1 MSYEKEQEI
10 RRQFLDEAK
19 TYLITLADS
28 VHGTAGHRADI
39 QRMNAALRAA
49 HSLKGGAAMMGFTCL
64 SDLAHRLEDNLKVL
78 KVESSLTIDSE
89 LEHLLSR
96 AVQGLVG
103 VVEFE
108 QQQRAIDPHWLTQE
122 IDPIFEQ
129 LRERLGEPQAE
140 TAASVLS
147 LDHNQDLIPLL
158 FETEV
163 EGCLQRLEG
172 VLAQPEQPC
181 LREEV
186 SILSQELGGLGE
198 MLQLHPFIQLCHS
211 IEQAITDA
219 TDAQVP
225 KLAQLALQT
234 LRQAQTQILA
244 GHFEQLP
251 EEIAGELEPFV
262 DEIAVSAAPELQ
274 SVTLEPVSLQP
285 VAQTKQIATIP
296 ALSVAAIPSEEPDIT
311 VRVSMRQLNQLQNLL
326 GDLTIDRNGL
336 DLYLKRLR
344 TLSRRMNQ
352 RLQVLQRANREL
364 RTLYDAASSTPT
376 GTTMSS
382 IGATNDAISALAPN
396 AEVPSEFDLL
406 ELDRYS
412 DVHLLSQQV
421 METIVQLQEVADD
434 LDLSLDEAEQGAR
447 NLNKTAKQLQSGL
460 TQLRMRPFADLVDR
474 FPRAV
479 QEWCATYNKQ
489 VRLEVSGE
497 SLLFDRHILEMLQE
511 PLMHL
516 VRNAFDHG
524 IESPQARMA
533 QGKPAEGVIELRA
546 TQQNNRTLIT
556 IRDDGAGIAIAKICE
571 RAAQIGLDPTLLAT
585 ASEAEILSL
594 IFEPGFSTTDHVTEL
609 SGRGIGMDV
618 VRTRVQEIRGEITIE
633 TQPGSGTTFTLSV
646 PVTLSTMRMVMAE
659 SDGMLFAI
667 PSDAIVEV
675 SLFDAQE
682 VMQTVG
688 DEVIDYQGQI
698 VPLVRLQNHLAFHC
712 LRAPHD
718 YETPPLLQTASV
730 LILHQQQQ
738 WLALYVDR
746 CWSEQEVTVRP
757 IEALLPMPPGF
768 NNCVILGDGRVVPLV
783 NVADFLQGMT
793 SQPQLQPLLP
803 SSVPEPASSGTA
815 TVLVVDDS
823 INVRRF
829 LALTLSRVGYRVE
842 QAKDGQEALERLEQ
856 GLAVQAIVCDIEMPR
871 LDGFGLLAKL
881 KANEK
886 LQQLPVLMLTS
897 RSGDKHRQLAIQLG
911 AAAYFSKPYNE
922 QVLLRSLHELI
933 TTHQRNHSKVLQLG

>member
-1 MSYEKEQEI
+1 MSQEKEQEI
-10 RRQFLDEAK
+10 RRQFLDEAQ
-19 TYLITLADS
+19 TYITTIADS
-28 VHGTAGHRADI
+28 VRGTTGQRVEI
-39 QRMNAALRAA
+39 QRINAALRAA
-49 HSLKGGAAMMGFTCL
+49 HSLKGGSAMMGFTSL

-78 KVESSLTIDSE
+78 KVESSLVIDAE

-96 AVQGLVG
+96 AVQSLVG
-103 VVEFE
+103 VVELE
-108 QQQRAIDPHWLTQE
+108 RQQRSINPIWLMQD

-129 LRERLGEPQAE
+129 LRSRLGEPQAE

-147 LDHNQDLIPLL
+147 IDYNQDLVPLL

-172 VLAQPEQPC
+172 VLEKPGQPC

-186 SILSQELGGLGE
+186 VILAQELGGLGE
-198 MLQLHPFIQLCHS
+198 MLQLEPFIQLCCS
-211 IEQAITDA
+211 IEQSISEAKE
-219 TDAQVP
+219 AQVP
-225 KLAQLALQT
+225 ALALAALQT
-234 LRQAQTQILA
+234 LRQAQAQVLTGQPILVTA
-244 GHFEQLP
+244 T
-251 EEIAGELEPFV
+251 EEVIVHPT
-262 DEIAVSAAPELQ
+262 PELQ
-274 SVTLEPVSLQP
+274 PVVQASQIQP
-285 VAQTKQIATIP
+285 VTQTKQIATLP
-296 ALSVAAIPSEEPDIT
+296 ALSVSTLPSEEPDIT

-364 RTLYDAASSTPT
+364 RALYDASSSVPM
-376 GTTMSS
+376 GAAPSS
-382 IGATNDAISALAPN
+382 ITANPEWDATLSSLP
-396 AEVPSEFDLL
+396 EVPSEFDLL

-460 TQLRMRPFADLVDR
+460 TQLRMRPFADLIDR

-479 QEWCATYNKQ
+479 QEWCTTYNKQ

-497 SLLFDRHILEMLQE
+497 TLLFDRHILEMLQE

-533 QGKPAEGVIELRA
+533 QGKSAEGVIELRA
-546 TQQNNRTLIT
+546 TQQSNRTLIT
-556 IRDDGAGIAIAKICE
+556 IRDDGAGIPIAKIRD

-594 IFEPGFSTTDHVTEL
+594 IFEPGFSTTDQVTEL

-633 TQPGSGTTFTLSV
+633 TQPALGTTFTLAV

-659 SDGMLFAI
+659 SDGMLFAL

-675 SLFDAQE
+675 SLFDPQE
-682 VMQTVG
+682 IMQTVG
-688 DEVIDYQGQI
+688 GEVMDYQGQI
-698 VPLVRLQNHLAFHC
+698 VPLVRLHDHLAFHC

-718 YETPPLLQTASV
+718 YETPPLLQTGSV
-730 LILHQQQQ
+730 LVLRQKEQ
-738 WLALYVDR
+738 WLALHVDR

-757 IEALLPMPPGF
+757 IEPLLPMPPGF

-783 NVADFLQGMT
+783 NVAEFLQAMT
-793 SQPQLQPLLP
+793 TQPQLQPLL
-803 SSVPEPASSGTA
+803 SSGVPEPSTIGTA
-815 TVLVVDDS
+815 SVLVVDDS

-856 GLAVQAIVCDIEMPR
+856 GLSVHAIVCDIEMPR

-881 KANEK
+881 KANTK
-886 LQQLPVLMLTS
+886 LQQIPVLMLTS
-897 RSGDKHRQLAIQLG
+897 RSGDKHRQLAMQLG

-922 QVLLRSLHELI
+922 QILLRSLHELI
-933 TTHQRNHSKVLQLG
+933 ETRQRSTAKMLQFG